1 MTLRYQLFWMMGI
14 FVAVLGWTVYEAQQ
28 SNRWHKYYLLE
39 LDRSHL
45 LEREIDV
52 TFDKAQRKDILIR
65 LTKWKENL
73 SPQTR
78 ADAVGQ
84 MVDAIQKRK
93 VDFFYD
99 RIKAVRWVEKQYRQ
113 KAQQQVSYYEKRATY
128 FAAVSVL
135 IVAFGLIMVF
145 MFVNLKVVRP
155 VQHLAKRMLDFL
167 NDRYTYQFSTPSFD
181 EIGHLHATFNS
192 LAQRVLHNME
202 ELQRLDQ
209 AKSDFLSIASHELR
223 TPLTSIKGSLSLL
236 KSGVMGE
243 MNSSSQDLL
252 KIAEIETDRLIR
264 LINDLLDLAKIEA
277 KNLPLHKDWVHLQ
290 EIMKTTVDSLQ
301 GFAQQAQISLTMI
314 EGPSLEIYADSDRV
328 QQVLTNLLSNAI
340 KFSPQQGQ
348 VYIQVQFNEAQDLVI
363 AVKDQGQGIA
373 PQDQEHIFQKFTQAT
388 SARNPLVKGTG
399 LGLAIAKAIVEEH
412 DGQIY
417 VKSTLGHG
425 STFSFT
431 IPQWRFLQAKENRQG
446 ESEGA
451 AA

>member
-14 FVAVLGWTVYEAQQ
+14 FAAVLGWTVYESYQ
-28 SNRWHKYYLLE
+28 SNRWHKFYLLE

-45 LEREIDV
+45 LDRELDTNFER
-52 TFDKAQRKDILIR
+52 AQKKEMMFRWK
-65 LTKWKENL
+65 KWKDTLTPASRSE
-73 SPQTR
+73 
-78 ADAVGQ
+78 AIGQ
-84 MVDAIQKRK
+84 MYEALQQRK

-99 RIKAVRWVEKQYRQ
+99 RLKAVRWVEKEYRQ
-113 KAQQQVSYYEKRATY
+113 KAHQQVSYYERRAVY

-135 IVAFGLIMVF
+135 IVAFGLFLVF
-145 MFVNLKVVRP
+145 LFVNVKVVKP
-155 VQHLAKRMLDFL
+155 VQGLSKRMLDFL
-167 NDRYTYQFSTPSFD
+167 NDRYTYQFTTPSFD

-243 MNSSSQDLL
+243 MNPSAQNLL
-252 KIAEIETDRLIR
+252 NIAESETDRLIR

-277 KNLPLHKDWVHLQ
+277 KNLPLHKDWVNLQ
-290 EIMKTTVDSLQ
+290 DVLKTTVNSLQ
-301 GFAQQAQISLTMI
+301 GFAQQSHVTLTPI
-314 EGPSLEIYADSDRV
+314 ESPSLEVFADCDRI

-340 KFSPQQGQ
+340 KFSPQQGEVFVQ
-348 VYIQVQFNEAQDLVI
+348 VNFNEAQDLVI
-363 AVKDQGQGIA
+363 SVRDQGKGID
-373 PQDQEHIFQKFTQAT
+373 PQDQELIFQKFTQAT
-388 SARNPLVKGTG
+388 SDRNPLVKGTG

-412 DGQIY
+412 DGEIS
-417 VKSTLGHG
+417 VRSSLGYG
-425 STFSFT
+425 STFSFSL
-431 IPQWRFLQAKENRQG
+431 PQWRFTQAKNENSD
-446 ESEGA
+446 ETTGA

>member
-14 FVAVLGWTVYEAQQ
+14 FAAVLGWTVYEAYQ
-28 SNRWHKYYLLE
+28 SNRWNKYYLLE

-45 LEREIDV
+45 LDRELDI
-52 TFDKAQRKDILIR
+52 TFDKAQKKETVLRFQ
-65 LTKWKENL
+65 KWKETL
-73 SPQTR
+73 TPPAR
-78 ADAVGQ
+78 ADAVNQ
-84 MVDAIQKRK
+84 MLEAVSQRK

-99 RIKAVRWVEKQYRQ
+99 RVKAIRWVEKEYRQ
-113 KAQQQVSYYEKRATY
+113 KAQQQVSYYERRAVY

-135 IVAFGLIMVF
+135 IVAFGLILVF
-145 MFVNLKVVRP
+145 IFVNSKVVKP
-155 VQHLAKRMLDFL
+155 VQNLSRRMLDFL
-167 NDRYTYQFSTPSFD
+167 NDRYTYQFTTPSFD

-252 KIAEIETDRLIR
+252 KIAEHETDRLIR

-277 KNLPLHKDWVHLQ
+277 KNLPLHKDWIDLQ
-290 EIMKTTVDSLQ
+290 EVIKTTLDSLQ
-301 GFAQQAQISLTMI
+301 GFAQASNVTLVISEAQ
-314 EGPSLEIYADSDRV
+314 SLEIFADSDRI

-340 KFSPQQGQ
+340 KFSPAQGS
-348 VYIQVQFNEAQDLVI
+348 VFVQVQFNEAQDLVI
-363 AVKDQGQGIA
+363 SVKDQGKGID

-417 VKSTLGHG
+417 VKSTLGQG
-425 STFSFT
+425 ATFSFT
-431 IPQWRFLQAKENRQG
+431 LHQWRFAQSKNETT
-446 ESEGA
+446 GA

>member
-1 MTLRYQLFWMMGI
+1 
-14 FVAVLGWTVYEAQQ
+14 
-28 SNRWHKYYLLE
+28 
-39 LDRSHL
+39 
-45 LEREIDV
+45 
-52 TFDKAQRKDILIR
+52 
-65 LTKWKENL
+65 
-73 SPQTR
+73 
-78 ADAVGQ
+78 
-84 MVDAIQKRK
+84 
-93 VDFFYD
+93 
-99 RIKAVRWVEKQYRQ
+99 
-113 KAQQQVSYYEKRATY
+113 
-128 FAAVSVL
+128 
-135 IVAFGLIMVF
+135 
-145 MFVNLKVVRP
+145 
-155 VQHLAKRMLDFL
+155 
-167 NDRYTYQFSTPSFD
+167 
-181 EIGHLHATFNS
+181 
-192 LAQRVLHNME
+192 
-202 ELQRLDQ
+202 
-209 AKSDFLSIASHELR
+209 
-223 TPLTSIKGSLSLL
+223 
-236 KSGVMGE
+236 
-243 MNSSSQDLL
+243 
-252 KIAEIETDRLIR
+252 
-264 LINDLLDLAKIEA
+264 
-277 KNLPLHKDWVHLQ
+277 
-290 EIMKTTVDSLQ
+290 
-301 GFAQQAQISLTMI
+301 MI